1 MYGVQPK
8 VFFFKGNFACIL
20 KNFKSVITKIFG
32 F

>member
-8 VFFFKGNFACIL
+8 VFFLKETLLCIL
-20 KNFKSVITKIFG
+20 RNFKSVITKIFG